1 MTPPAGSD
9 EPIDSALFEALFE
22 TAPDAMIVVNRDGC
36 IVLAN
41 PQAERLFGY
50 EAGELAGSP
59 VEVLLPESVR
69 AVHVGHRNGFMANPR
84 VRPMG
89 AGYELT
95 GVRRNGQP
103 FPVEIGLSP
112 IQSSKSILFAAS
124 IRDISETHRV
134 RQALTRA
141 RHDTFA
147 AQIGRLALESSNYE
161 AAVEKMPA
169 LVASALAIRAA
180 VVLLAGPRSDDLR
193 VHAETGLP
201 RSLRETLP
209 RTIPQSAL
217 FARVERDAPAG
228 ITLKQLIG
236 SEFAPLVAALGD
248 AGFRDAAAVLLLD
261 RYQPMGVLLAL
272 SGKRD
277 HFDRDAL
284 HFLQSVGNI
293 LAAAAQRSRSEE
305 QLAHSQR
312 LDAVGQLTGGIAHD
326 FNNLLTVISGN
337 LQILE
342 AELADRPA
350 LGETIDSALRA
361 VDRGAVLTRKLLAFA
376 RRRHLVP
383 RPILPGQVLSD
394 LQGMLRRTLGEH
406 IAVSVELGEA
416 DKTPVFAD
424 PGELEAALINLALN
438 ARDAMPNGGAL
449 NIGVREH
456 VLESGTDRIDLPPG
470 AYVVFSVVDTGTGMA
485 PEVCARAL
493 EPFFTTKDAGK
504 GAGLGLSMVYGF
516 ARQSGGQ
523 VAIESHVG
531 QGTRVDLYLPA
542 GSNADLAHPVRD
554 AIPPR
559 EGKETIL
566 VVEDEA
572 EVRGIALAFLR
583 SLGYTTYE
591 ASDAENA
598 LALLRQHTDI
608 ELLFSDIVLGSGMTG
623 FDLVREARVLR
634 PHLPVLLTSGYEHA
648 AEASE
653 PSASIESDVLRKPYR
668 REQLAAALR
677 KTLDADRAA

>member
-1 MTPPAGSD
+1 MTTSAGSD
-9 EPIDSALFEALFE
+9 ERPDPALFKALFE
-22 TAPDAMIVVNRDGC
+22 TAPDAMIVVNRDGS

-50 EAGELAGSP
+50 EAGELTGSP
-59 VEVLLPESVR
+59 VEVLLPDSVR

-112 IQSSKSILFAAS
+112 IESAQSTLFAAS

-141 RHDTFA
+141 RYDTFA

-161 AAVEKMPA
+161 SAIEKMPA
-169 LVASALAIRAA
+169 LVASALAIRGTA
-180 VVLLAGPRSDDLR
+180 VLLAAPRGDDLR
-193 VHAETGLP
+193 VQAETGLP
-201 RSLRETLP
+201 QSLRMALP
-209 RTIPQSAL
+209 RTIPKSAL
-217 FARVERDAPAG
+217 FARIERDGPAG
-228 ITLKQLIG
+228 ITLRQLAG
-236 SEFAPLVAALGD
+236 AEFATFVAALGE
-248 AGFRDAAAVLLLD
+248 AGFRDAAAVLLQD

-342 AELADRPA
+342 AELADRPT
-350 LGETIDSALRA
+350 LNETIDSALRA

-376 RRRHLVP
+376 RRQRLVP
-383 RPILPGQVLSD
+383 RPVLPTQVLSD

-438 ARDAMPNGGAL
+438 ARDAMPQGGAL
-449 NIGVREH
+449 TISVRKH
-456 VLESGTDRIDLPPG
+456 VLQSAADRIELPAG
-470 AYVVFSVVDTGTGMA
+470 DYVVFSVVDTGLGMA
-485 PEVCARAL
+485 PDVLARAL
-493 EPFFTTKDAGK
+493 EPFFTTKAVGK
-504 GAGLGLSMVYGF
+504 GNGLGLSMVYGF

-542 GSNADLAHPVRD
+542 GSKADLAPPVRD
-554 AIPPR
+554 ATPR
-559 EGKETIL
+559 EGRETVL

-591 ASDAENA
+591 ASDAEGA
-598 LALLRQHTDI
+598 LALLRTRDDI
-608 ELLFSDIVLGSGMTG
+608 ELLFSDIVLGSGMNG
-623 FDLVREARVLR
+623 FDLVREARALR
-634 PHLPVLLTSGYEHA
+634 PRLPVLLTSGYERA

-653 PSASIESDVLRKPYR
+653 PVGSAEFDVLRKPYR

-677 KTLDADRAA
+677 KTLDADRLT

>member
-1 MTPPAGSD
+1 MTISAGSD
-9 EPIDSALFEALFE
+9 ERPDPALFKALFE

-50 EAGELAGSP
+50 EEGELTGSP

-69 AVHVGHRNGFMANPR
+69 AVHVGHRNGFMTNPR

-112 IQSSKSILFAAS
+112 IESAQSTLFAAS

-141 RHDTFA
+141 RYDTFA

-161 AAVEKMPA
+161 SAIEKMPA
-169 LVASALAIRAA
+169 LVASALAVRATA
-180 VVLLAGPRSDDLR
+180 VLLAAPRGDELR
-193 VHAETGLP
+193 VQAETGLP
-201 RSLRETLP
+201 QSLRTALS
-209 RTIPQSAL
+209 RAIPQSAL
-217 FARVERDAPAG
+217 FDRIERDAPAG
-228 ITLKQLIG
+228 ITLRQLAG
-236 SEFAPLVAALGD
+236 AEFAAFVAALGG
-248 AGFRDAAAVLLLD
+248 AGFRDAAAVLLQD

-350 LGETIDSALRA
+350 LNETIDSALRA

-376 RRRHLVP
+376 RRQRLVP
-383 RPILPGQVLSD
+383 RPVLPTQVLSD

-406 IAVSVELGEA
+406 IAVSVDLGEA

-438 ARDAMPNGGAL
+438 ARDAMPQGGAL
-449 NIGVREH
+449 TITVRKH
-456 VLESGTDRIDLPPG
+456 VLQSAADRIELPAG
-470 AYVVFSVVDTGTGMA
+470 DYVVFSVADTGVGMA
-485 PEVCARAL
+485 PDVLARAL
-493 EPFFTTKDAGK
+493 EPFFTTKAAGK
-504 GAGLGLSMVYGF
+504 GNGLGLSMVYGF

-542 GSNADLAHPVRD
+542 GSKADLAPPVRD
-554 AIPPR
+554 ATPPR
-559 EGKETIL
+559 EGRETVL

-591 ASDAENA
+591 ASDAESA
-598 LALLRQHTDI
+598 LAILRTREDI
-608 ELLFSDIVLGSGMTG
+608 ELLFSDIVLGSGMNG
-623 FDLVREARVLR
+623 FDLVREARALR
-634 PHLPVLLTSGYEHA
+634 PRLPVLLTSGYERT

-653 PSASIESDVLRKPYR
+653 PSGSTEFDVLRKPYR

-677 KTLDADRAA
+677 KTLDADRLA

>member
-1 MTPPAGSD
+1 MTISASPDGTP
-9 EPIDSALFEALFE
+9 DSALFEALFE

-50 EAGELAGSP
+50 ESGELNGSP

-112 IQSSKSILFAAS
+112 IQSAQSTLFAAS

-141 RHDTFA
+141 RYDTFA

-161 AAVEKMPA
+161 SAVVKMPA
-169 LVASALAIRAA
+169 LVASALAIRATA
-180 VVLLAGPRSDDLR
+180 VLLAGPGKDDLH

-201 RSLRETLP
+201 HALREVLP
-209 RTIPQSAL
+209 RTILLNAL
-217 FARVERDAPAG
+217 FARIERDAPAG
-228 ITLKQLIG
+228 ITLKQLAG
-236 SEFAPLVAALGD
+236 AEFAPFVAALGE

-342 AELADRPA
+342 AELADRPG
-350 LGETIDSALRA
+350 LSDTIDSALRA

-376 RRRHLVP
+376 RRQRLVP
-383 RPILPGQVLSD
+383 RPVLPAQVLSD

-406 IAVSVELGEA
+406 IEVSVEFGVA
-416 DKTPVFAD
+416 DKNPVFAD

-438 ARDAMPNGGAL
+438 ARDAMPQGGAL
-449 NIGVREH
+449 TISVRTQ
-456 VLESGTDRIDLPPG
+456 VLQSGADNVDLPPG
-470 AYVVFSVVDTGTGMA
+470 DYVVFSVVDTGIGMT
-485 PEVCARAL
+485 PDILARAL
-493 EPFFTTKDAGK
+493 EPFFTTKEVGK
-504 GAGLGLSMVYGF
+504 GNGLGLSMVYGF
-516 ARQSGGQ
+516 TRQSGGQ

-531 QGTRVDLYLPA
+531 KGTRVELYLPA
-542 GSNADLAHPVRD
+542 GSQADLAQPVRD
-554 AIPPR
+554 ATPLR
-559 EGKETIL
+559 AGRETIL

-583 SLGYTTYE
+583 SLGYTTYD
-591 ASDAENA
+591 ASDAEKA
-598 LALLRQHTDI
+598 LVLLRQHDDI

-623 FDLVREARVLR
+623 FDLIREARVLR
-634 PHLPVLLTSGYEHA
+634 PGLPVLLTSGYERA
-648 AEASE
+648 AETGE
-653 PSASIESDVLRKPYR
+653 PSGSSEFEILRKPYR

-677 KTLDADRAA
+677 KTLDADRSA